1 MLMTI
6 MSHSVDG
13 KQIIASSG
21 GEGQGL
27 QGQCQTISTGW
38 QHLRCDN
45 IVSLRNRVAMTSQ
58 VKYAE
63 VLHLCRC
70 LFLIWSDTTQ
80 TLRAKNIRLSNGLLA
95 YTQQPGALSAVHSR
109 ATWTAVLAA
118 VNISTDVLFW
128 LLFKKETPDIRVVLH
143 SSHMLP
149 LCSRIYPGQQIEHA
163 STIQCA
169 SPRLSSYHCPN
180 ISLYRL

>member
-63 VLHLCRC
+63 RGPAIVQMSILNL
-70 LFLIWSDTTQ
+70 
-80 TLRAKNIRLSNGLLA
+80 
-95 YTQQPGALSAVHSR
+95 V
-109 ATWTAVLAA
+109 
-118 VNISTDVLFW
+118 
-128 LLFKKETPDIRVVLH
+128 
-143 SSHMLP
+143 
-149 LCSRIYPGQQIEHA
+149 
-163 STIQCA
+163 
-169 SPRLSSYHCPN
+169 
-180 ISLYRL
+180 